1 MVSQDKIIEQLEV
14 EILNLRTQ
22 LYDAVRERAIVRKK
36 FNNLKVILND
46 MFPDMR
52 ET

>member
-36 FNNLKVILND
+36 FDNLKVILND